1 MIDFLQKKRRYTWIN
16 MDYEQCLA
24 LFKVAAPKQG
34 IIIKLVTL
42 IIRFKE
48 ERSNFLEL
56 FL

>member
-1 MIDFLQKKRRYTWIN
+1 
-16 MDYEQCLA
+16 MDYEQCFA